1 MSDPIVSI
9 VIASL
14 NAIKTLPNCLNSILD
29 QTYDSLEVIV
39 VDGASIDGTIQFM
52 EGVDDHRLTWLS
64 EPDDGVA
71 AAWNKGTKLARG
83 RWICFLGADD
93 VFLRT
98 TALEQITKKL
108 SSVPNDVVLVYSGL
122 LYLCGNQV
130 IGRKG
135 SRWRDPWSFWSR
147 WLSVRLPVPHPGAF
161 HRKNLFAEY
170 GGFDESFRIA
180 MDTEFLIRVMKVA
193 GNRALYVKGEP
204 CIGMEIGSGLST
216 SPARALEMASEVLRL
231 RRRHGLPFSIALGW
245 LFA

>member
-147 WLSVRLPVPHPGAF
+147 WLSVRLPVPHLV
-161 HRKNLFAEY
+161 LFTEKICLQSMA
-170 GGFDESFRIA
+170 GSMSPFVLQWTQSFSSES
-180 MDTEFLIRVMKVA
+180 
-193 GNRALYVKGEP
+193 
-204 CIGMEIGSGLST
+204 
-216 SPARALEMASEVLRL
+216 
-231 RRRHGLPFSIALGW
+231 
-245 LFA
+245 